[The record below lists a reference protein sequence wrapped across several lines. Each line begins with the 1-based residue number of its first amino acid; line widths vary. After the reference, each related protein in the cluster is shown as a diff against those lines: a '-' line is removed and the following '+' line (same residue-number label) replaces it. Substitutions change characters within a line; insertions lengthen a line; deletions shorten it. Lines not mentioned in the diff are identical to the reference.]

1 MVPVV
6 LQVEGLRY
14 ERAAA
19 PRSDD
24 SFAIGVDRLVLRA
37 GEALGLVGP
46 SGCGKST
53 LIDLL
58 ALLRQPSRID
68 RFELQGSDVAALW
81 RVRDVNACTGLRA
94 RHIGVVLQT
103 GGLIP
108 SLSVRENVLVSQRLL
123 GQVDIAWADLLL
135 ESLDLDRLGARLPAQ
150 LSIGQRQ
157 RVAIARA
164 VSHRPA
170 LVLADEPTASLGID
184 HAPVAMDLL
193 LGLARDS
200 GAALIVASHDVGLL
214 QARNVPLRHC
224 AARSGDVGAAST

>member
-81 RVRDVNACTGLRA
+81 RVRDVTPAPGC
-94 RHIGVVLQT
+94 
-103 GGLIP
+103 
-108 SLSVRENVLVSQRLL
+108 VRDTS
-123 GQVDIAWADLLL
+123 AWCC
-135 ESLDLDRLGARLPAQ
+135 
-150 LSIGQRQ
+150 
-157 RVAIARA
+157 
-164 VSHRPA
+164 RPA
-170 LVLADEPTASLGID
+170 A
-184 HAPVAMDLL
+184 
-193 LGLARDS
+193 
-200 GAALIVASHDVGLL
+200 
-214 QARNVPLRHC
+214 
-224 AARSGDVGAAST
+224 